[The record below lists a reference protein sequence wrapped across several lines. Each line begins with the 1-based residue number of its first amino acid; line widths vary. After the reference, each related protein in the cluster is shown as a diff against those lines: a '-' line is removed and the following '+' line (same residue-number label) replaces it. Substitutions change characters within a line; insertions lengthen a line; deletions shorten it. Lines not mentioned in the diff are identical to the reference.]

1 MCMQQLTF
9 LPASFWSGNKASQIF
24 VTMLSWNWESIVVP
38 GTNVAS
44 FPGSFMGEK
53 RAWECWG
60 IQTVDFRCMKS
71 GGSNQIAE

>member
-1 MCMQQLTF
+1 MQQLTL
-9 LPASFWSGNKASQIF
+9 LPASFWSGNNAEFELGIY
-24 VTMLSWNWESIVVP
+24 IIVP

-44 FPGSFMGEK
+44 FPGSFTGEK

-60 IQTVDFRCMKS
+60 IQTVDFRRMKS